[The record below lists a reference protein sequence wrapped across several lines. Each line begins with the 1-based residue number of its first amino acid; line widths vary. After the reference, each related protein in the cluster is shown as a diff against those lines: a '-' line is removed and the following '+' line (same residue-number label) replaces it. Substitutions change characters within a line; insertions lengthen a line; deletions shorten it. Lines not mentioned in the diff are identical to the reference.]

1 MSAARER
8 LDAIVVGA
16 GVVGATLALGLARSG
31 RRVALVE
38 VREPEPWQADAAGL
52 RVVALAADAVAQL
65 QALEVW
71 PAIAGERAHPYRRM
85 RVWDAAGGGELEFDA
100 DRFGQPQ
107 LGWIVELDL
116 AAARLWEALGRER
129 GLRRLCPARVEQ
141 LEQDGERATLGLD
154 DGTHLGAPL
163 VVAADGAGSALRGLA
178 GIEVDAHA
186 YGQRGLVA
194 YVGTER
200 PHQDTAWQRFLPG
213 GPLAFLPLGDGRCSI
228 VWSLPE
234 AEAARLLEVDD
245 VRFMAELERAFGGRL
260 GEITSVSA
268 RAAFPLRRQLARRYV
283 EGRVVLAGDAAHAVH
298 PLAGQGVNLGLRD
311 VACLQR
317 LVEAAGTRDI
327 GAAHRLARYQRER
340 RSDNVVSAW
349 AFDGINRL
357 FSSDA
362 LVPTLLRGPA
372 LGLANAIPGLT
383 RHFWRQAAGR

>member
-1 MSAARER
+1 MSTPRER
-8 LDAIVVGA
+8 LDVVVVGA
-16 GVVGATLALGLARSG
+16 GVVGATLALALSRGG

-38 VREPEPWQADAAGL
+38 AREPSPWQPDVAGL

-65 QALEVW
+65 QALDVW
-71 PAIAGERAHPYRRM
+71 PAISSSRAHPYRRM

-116 AAARLWEALGRER
+116 VATRLWEALGRER
-129 GLRRLCPARVEQ
+129 GLRRLCPARVER
-141 LEQDGERATLGLD
+141 LEHDGERATLGLD
-154 DGTHLGAPL
+154 DGSHVSAPL

-178 GIEVDAHA
+178 GIDVDAHD

-194 YVGTER
+194 YVGTGK

-213 GPLAFLPLGDGRCSI
+213 GPLAFLPVGDGRCSI

-245 VRFMAELERAFGGRL
+245 VHFMRELERAFDGRL
-260 GEITSVSA
+260 GAITSVSA
-268 RAAFPLRRQLARRYV
+268 RAAFPLRRQLARRYF
-283 EGRVVLAGDAAHAVH
+283 EGRVVLAGDAAHTVH

-311 VACLQR
+311 VACLQG

-327 GAAHRLARYQRER
+327 GASHRLARYQRQR
-340 RSDNVVSAW
+340 RSDNVLSAW
-349 AFDGINRL
+349 AFDGINRV
-357 FSSDA
+357 FSGDGLAS
-362 LVPTLLRGPA
+362 TLLRGPA
-372 LGLANAIPGLT
+372 LGLANAVPGLSRRLW
-383 RHFWRQAAGR
+383 RHAAGD